1 MIGVNFVGIQETFND
16 YPGEIAII
24 LFTKY
29 CTWNCKNCHNK
40 FNLLESKVL
49 SYDYIFNYLEESK
62 PLIKHVVISGGECTG
77 EEDILFFIKRL
88 TEKGFT
94 VKIDTNGVNPEVLK
108 QLLPYLSL
116 VAMDIKED
124 FTDFNKYK
132 RICRN
137 LTEKEFKSVLESI
150 QILSDWNKQDR
161 ENHKVI
167 FRTTMLD
174 ELIDTDVIKDRL
186 NFYFYSDYIIQ
197 RDLTNL
203 K

>member
-1 MIGVNFVGIQETFND
+1 MNFVGIQESFND
-16 YPGEIAII
+16 YPDEISII

-40 FNLLESKVL
+40 FNLLESDIL

-62 PLIKHVVISGGECTG
+62 SLINHVVISGGECTG
-77 EEDILFFIKRL
+77 EDDILFFVKRL
-88 TEKGFT
+88 TEKGFY
-94 VKIDTNGVNPEVLK
+94 VKIDSNGVNPKVLK
-108 QLLPYLSL
+108 QLLPYLSM

-124 FTDFNKYK
+124 FTNFEKYK

-137 LTEKEFKSVLESI
+137 LTKKEFESVLESI
-150 QILSDWNKQDR
+150 KILSDWNKSDR

-174 ELIDTDVIKDRL
+174 EFIDTEVIKDKL
-186 NFYFYSDYIIQ
+186 KKYSYSDYIIQ
-197 RDLTNL
+197 KDLT
-203 K
+203 KIK